1 MNHEKVFEIQANLCR
16 AMGSPL
22 RMKIL
27 HVLRD
32 GPLKVNDIAS
42 AIHQPQA
49 TISRNL
55 KILRNADIVAT
66 QREGNNVLYHV
77 ANPKLMRVCDLMQEV
92 LMEQVNELSRLME
105 INEG

>member
-27 HVLRD
+27 QVLRD

-42 AIHQPQA
+42 ATNQPQA

-55 KILRNADIVAT
+55 KILRNADIVVT

-77 ANPKLMRVCDLMQEV
+77 ANPKLMRVCDLMNEV
-92 LMEQVNELSRLME
+92 LIEQANELSRLME

>member
-1 MNHEKVFEIQANLCR
+1 
-16 AMGSPL
+16 MGSPL